1 MPEAKGSCLCGSV
14 RFTVKELTNHVDACH
29 CGMCRRW
36 GGGPL
41 MSVRCGNEIV
51 FEGRENI
58 TVYDS
63 SDWAER
69 GFCNRCG
76 SHLFYRLKDSQEHE
90 IPAGLFENQDD
101 FSFELQVFVD
111 SKPSFYSFANETKR
125 MTEAEVIEMFTS
137 GQNT

>member
-1 MPEAKGSCLCGSV
+1 
-14 RFTVKELTNHVDACH
+14 
-29 CGMCRRW
+29 
-36 GGGPL
+36 
-41 MSVRCGNEIV
+41 MSVRCGSDIA
-51 FEGRENI
+51 FDGHENI

-76 SHLFYRLKDSQEHE
+76 SHLFYRLKDSQQHE

-111 SKPSFYSFANETKR
+111 SKPSFYSFANETKQ

-137 GQNT
+137 GQNA